1 MRSLNSRF
9 GRVLMGA
16 AALFGVQAPDP
27 ARAAPGWSANADDAL
42 LFDVRLGQ
50 YRLGDGV
57 RGYQTPTGP
66 CIDLADTIIALD
78 IPIRLDKKL
87 RRATG
92 WAFAES
98 HTITLDREEG
108 KAQITNKSE
117 VIAANDIYD
126 TPEGWC
132 VVTGALSRW
141 LGISLTAD
149 QGNALLFV
157 SSTSKLPVELGLER
171 QARASRVQS
180 SGVFDL
186 KNLPHAEAPF
196 RGVRMPSV
204 DAVVSLGGLR
214 ERSRTGTGAGTGTS
228 RLNSTYEFYAAGEV
242 GPIAYN
248 ARLSSNRSGV
258 PESLRVQAYRTDPE
272 SKLLGPLK
280 ASTVAIGDV
289 GGATSALVAQSGA
302 GRGALIT
309 NRPVERRDAFDRTDF
324 RGELP
329 SGWDAE
335 LYRNGQLLMFATNR
349 ADGRYEF
356 IDVPLLYGQN
366 RFEVVLYGPQGQ
378 IRREEKAIPV
388 GLDSIPPRK
397 TYYWAGI
404 DDEGHD
410 LIGLAAPGRFGRQ
423 GWRGTVALERGFNA
437 KTSAA
442 AYGHSLVLEDRKR
455 RNYGE
460 LALRRAVGPTLVEL
474 SGAYSD
480 SGGSAL
486 RAQILGEL
494 EGTYFSAE
502 SINAQ
507 SGFRSDR
514 VLKNVT
520 GLHSLSVDHFFKFG
534 RSTLPVHVDAR
545 YTTRSTGDDSIDAAA
560 RVSANLGRMSLTGE
574 LDWRHESRGSGPS
587 PPDEVQASLLANAR
601 VGRVRLRGE
610 TRFRLAPTRRLESA
624 TLIGE
629 WSAGGDSRD
638 RSNDWRAEIGY
649 DQPLHRARAG
659 FGYIRRF
666 RKLSLTASVEAAT
679 DGSVAG
685 GLNLAF
691 SVGPD
696 PRRQGG
702 IRVTAN
708 RLATQGQVIARVW
721 RDLNADGI
729 RQPDEP
735 VEKDVQLS
743 AGRVPVENL
752 SDAGGNVLIDGLESF
767 QPVLIGIDASALP
780 DPFVQPATSGVVVTP
795 RPGVAVAID
804 LPLVSAG
811 EVDGTLVR
819 SGGSAI
825 EGVDLELLDPEGRVA
840 GKTRS
845 EFDGYFLFEGVPYGR
860 YTIRITSLAADAARL
875 ARGLGGVAQVSG
887 KSPSAHLGAVSA
899 LPSQVKVAA
908 E

>member
-1 MRSLNSRF
+1 MRSLKTRF
-9 GRVLMGA
+9 GRALMGA
-16 AALFGVQAPDP
+16 AVLFGVHAPDP

-57 RGYQTPTGP
+57 RGYETASGP
-66 CIDLADTIIALD
+66 CVDLADTIIALD
-78 IPIRLDKKL
+78 LPIRLDKKL

-98 HTITLDREEG
+98 RTITLDREFNI
-108 KAQITNKSE
+108 AQIMNKSE
-117 VIAANDIYD
+117 KIGADDIYD

-132 VVTGALSRW
+132 VATDTLSRW
-141 LGISLTAD
+141 LGITLTAD
-149 QGNALLFV
+149 QGNALLV
-157 SSTSKLPVELGLER
+157 IKSATKLPVEMAMER
-171 QARASRVQS
+171 QARATRVQS

-186 KNLPHAEAPF
+186 KNLPRASAPF

-214 ERSRTGTGAGTGTS
+214 ERSRTGASGS
-228 RLNSTYEFYAAGEV
+228 RINASYELYAAGEV

-272 SKLLGPLK
+272 GKLFGPLK
-280 ASTVAIGDV
+280 ATTVAVGDV
-289 GGATSALVAQSGA
+289 AGATSALVAQSGA
-302 GRGALIT
+302 GRGAMIT

-356 IDVPLLYGQN
+356 LDVPLLYGQN

-378 IRREEKAIPV
+378 IKREEKAVPV

-404 DDEGHD
+404 DEEGQD

-423 GWRGTVALERGFNA
+423 GWRGTVGLERGFNT

-442 AYGHSLVLEDRKR
+442 AYAHSLVLEDQKR

-494 EGTYFSAE
+494 DGTYFSAE
-502 SINAQ
+502 TINAQ
-507 SGFRSDR
+507 GGFRSDR

-520 GLHSLSVDHFFKFG
+520 GIHSVSVDHSFKTG
-534 RSTLPVHVDAR
+534 RSILPVHVDTR
-545 YTTRSTGDDSIDAAA
+545 YTTRSTGDDSLDAAA

-574 LDWRHESRGSGPS
+574 LNWRHESRGSGPS
-587 PPDEVQASLLANAR
+587 PPDDIQASLLTNAR
-601 VGRVRLRGE
+601 IGRVRLRGE
-610 TRFRLAPTRRLESA
+610 TRFRLSPTARFESA

-629 WSAGGDSRD
+629 WSAGGGNGFD

-666 RKLSLTASVEAAT
+666 KKLSLSASVEAAT

-708 RLATQGQVIARVW
+708 RLATQGQVVARVW
-721 RDLNADGI
+721 RDLNADGV
-729 RQPDEP
+729 RQADEP
-735 VEKDVQLS
+735 LEKEVQLS
-743 AGRVPVENL
+743 AGRVPEENL
-752 SDAGGNVLIDGLESF
+752 TDGGGQVLIDGLESF

-825 EGVDLELLDPEGRVA
+825 EGVDLELLDVAGRVVS
-840 GKTRS
+840 KTRS
-845 EFDGYFLFEGVPYGR
+845 EFDGFFLFEGVPYGR
-860 YTIRITSLAADAARL
+860 YTVRISALSAEAARL
-875 ARGLGGVAQVSG
+875 TRALGGVAIVG
-887 KSPSAHLGAVSA
+887 GAEPSAHLGTVAA
-899 LPSQVKVAA
+899 GGAEVKVAG